1 MRMYE
6 AQLTDSLLKVLI
18 EFSEDWE
25 KERSCHGYR
34 ANERSDIEGN
44 RIFIAEDGGQIDDGE
59 HGHDE
64 SNCCRGRSIA
74 GCRLHA

>member
-34 ANERSDIEGN
+34 ANGRTDIEGN
-44 RIFIAEDGGQIDDGE
+44 RIFIAADGGKKIDYLF
-59 HGHDE
+59 GHHVN
-64 SNCCRGRSIA
+64 SKS
-74 GCRLHA
+74 